1 MKKIFVTGAD
11 GFIGSNL
18 VQKLLLKKYKII
30 ALSYYNSFNDIGWLR
45 YVDKKLKKN
54 LEIISGDIRDFNFI
68 NNLIKQSDIV
78 IHLAALIGIPYSY
91 KSPKSYI
98 DVNVTGTFNILE
110 SAKINKIKKV
120 IITSTSEV
128 YGSAQKLPIDENHPL
143 NAQSPYAASKIG
155 ADQLSLS
162 YFKTFNLP
170 ITIIRPFNTFG
181 PRQSMRAVIPTIINQ
196 FIKNKKSV
204 FLGSVDTY
212 RDFNFI
218 DDITEGFVQVVKT
231 KNKKIFGEQ
240 INLGT
245 NKYYSINEIVKFISL
260 ISKKNI
266 KLIKN
271 KSERLRPKNSE
282 VDKLLACNKKA
293 IKLLGYSPKVVS
305 KKSFIEALR
314 KTYEWYSSNQD
325 LPIFKTSDYAE

>member
-68 NNLIKQSDIV
+68 NHLIKQSDIV

-260 ISKKNI
+260 ISI
-266 KLIKN
+266 
-271 KSERLRPKNSE
+271 
-282 VDKLLACNKKA
+282 
-293 IKLLGYSPKVVS
+293 
-305 KKSFIEALR
+305 
-314 KTYEWYSSNQD
+314 
-325 LPIFKTSDYAE
+325 

>member
-1 MKKIFVTGAD
+1 MKKIFITGSD
-11 GFIGSNL
+11 GFIGSHL
-18 VQKLLLKKYKII
+18 VQKLLIKNYKVT
-30 ALSYYNSFNDIGWLR
+30 ALTYYNSFNDIGWLK
-45 YVDKKLKKN
+45 YLDKKFKKN
-54 LEIISGDIRDFNFI
+54 LKIVSGDVRDFNFI
-68 NNLIKQSDIV
+68 NNFIKKSDIV

-110 SAKINKIKKV
+110 SSKNNKIKKV

-128 YGSAQKLPIDENHPL
+128 YGSAQKLPMDENHPFS
-143 NAQSPYAASKIG
+143 AQSPYAASKIG

-170 ITIIRPFNTFG
+170 VVIIRPFNTFG

-196 FIKNKKSV
+196 FLKNKKNI
-204 FLGSVDTY
+204 FLGSVNTY

-218 DDITEGFVQVVKT
+218 DDIVDGFIKVVIS

-245 NKYYSINEIVKFISL
+245 NKFYSINEIVRFISS
-260 ISKKNI
+260 ISKQKY

-293 IKLLGYSPKVVS
+293 IQLLNYSPKVVS
-305 KKSFIEALR
+305 KKSFFNALK
-314 KTYEWYSSNQD
+314 KTYNWYSINQN
-325 LPIFKTSDYAE
+325 LPIYKTSDYIE

>member
-68 NNLIKQSDIV
+68 NHLIKQSDIV